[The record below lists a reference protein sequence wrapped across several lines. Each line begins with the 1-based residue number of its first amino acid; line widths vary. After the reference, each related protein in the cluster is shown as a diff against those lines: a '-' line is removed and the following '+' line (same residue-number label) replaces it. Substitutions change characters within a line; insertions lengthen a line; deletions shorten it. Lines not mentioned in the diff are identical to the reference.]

1 VVMNAGTKSGK
12 EVACGLLSQI
22 HVAR

>member
-1 VVMNAGTKSGK
+1 VVMNAGTRSGK